1 MVHGSQA
8 ETSAFA
14 ELESCLRMLSPLVQ
28 KTGRVHIGDCV
39 RLLRQRQAGELAAR
53 LRRAS
58 SARNG
63 AAHPDADLRR
73 DVEKFIEAA
82 ANEAASNEE
91 EIVHAEAKAEG
102 QVLEARKELHA
113 EDKAEQK
120 EAMSLADLQ
129 EQLADLK
136 EQLQQRQEGKEAAEK
151 ELAEVQGQL
160 ANERE
165 LLEAAH
171 QSQAEM
177 TAKLDA
183 VVRELA
189 EIQEQRR
196 WDKLIP
202 AQPEISEEAVNELF
216 RPLLLDVGY
225 KGALVATVHPRAVTI
240 WVANKKEVVG
250 KRLCDLTRLLYKQSK
265 APEGSIELFVE
276 GC

>member
-1 MVHGSQA
+1 MPKPGP
-8 ETSAFA
+8 
-14 ELESCLRMLSPLVQ
+14 M
-28 KTGRVHIGDCV
+28 
-39 RLLRQRQAGELAAR
+39 
-53 LRRAS
+53 
-58 SARNG
+58 
-63 AAHPDADLRR
+63 
-73 DVEKFIEAA
+73 
-82 ANEAASNEE
+82 
-91 EIVHAEAKAEG
+91 G

-136 EQLQQRQEGKEAAEK
+136 EQLQQRQEGKEAVEK

-160 ANERE
+160 ANERD

-202 AQPEISEEAVNELF
+202 ARPEISEEAVNELF

-240 WVANKKEVVG
+240 CVANKKEVVS